1 MEPAIRT
8 VVDGEASESDEEEEV
23 EEVPDVRQSDQNLVN
38 AVSISGEALESDD
51 EGETDPPIP
60 ALRVEH
66 RESETGQEETGSH
79 AVTRLYSSKPKY
91 DSFLWWRGYS
101 MDVIILLH
109 KKLREKNASL
119 RRHLV
124 DSVHQMYLVSAKDLH
139 NTSLQLHKSKALIG
153 NLSHNMRN
161 LTNDLFH
168 LEDRVDIITSC
179 MILPDTNINVSG
191 TSMSQ

>member
-1 MEPAIRT
+1 MLCIYQ
-8 VVDGEASESDEEEEV
+8 
-23 EEVPDVRQSDQNLVN
+23 EVP
-38 AVSISGEALESDD
+38 ESDD
-51 EGETDPPIP
+51 EGETDPSFP
-60 ALRVEH
+60 ALREQ
-66 RESETGQEETGSH
+66 RESKTIQEETGSH
-79 AVTRLYSSKPKY
+79 SVTRLYSSKPKY
-91 DSFLWWRGYS
+91 DS
-101 MDVIILLH
+101 LLH

-124 DSVHQMYLVSAKDLH
+124 DSVHQMYLVSK
-139 NTSLQLHKSKALIG
+139 QRCV

>member
-8 VVDGEASESDEEEEV
+8 VVDGEASESDEEEKV
-23 EEVPDVRQSDQNLVN
+23 DGVLDVRRSDQNFVN

-66 RESETGQEETGSH
+66 GESETRQEETGSH
-79 AVTRLYSSKPKY
+79 SVTRLYSSKPKY
-91 DSFLWWRGYS
+91 DS
-101 MDVIILLH
+101 LLH
-109 KKLREKNASL
+109 KKLRERNASL

-153 NLSHNMRN
+153 DLSHNMRN

-191 TSMSQ
+191 TSVSQ

>member
-1 MEPAIRT
+1 MRPLPLPKSLMEPAIRT

-23 EEVPDVRQSDQNLVN
+23 DEIPDVRQSDQNLVN

-66 RESETGQEETGSH
+66 RDSGTGQEETGSH
-79 AVTRLYSSKPKY
+79 SVTRLYSSKPKY
-91 DSFLWWRGYS
+91 DS
-101 MDVIILLH
+101 LLH

-153 NLSHNMRN
+153 DLSHNMRN

-179 MILPDTNINVSG
+179 MILPDINISVSG
-191 TSMSQ
+191 TSVSQ